1 MVAMVIC
8 RGREHLLALDG
19 MDPETIYAPFDI
31 KQWEFVF
38 HMTQQMQC
46 VLMGFSGQL
55 SIHLPAH
62 KLLQSLHSHYLLPV
76 SKLSLTLLVGALSV
90 FTDRSG
96 RTGHAVMVWRGTAGT
111 WDSDVHV
118 TTGSLQIVELTAVVH
133 VFERWSEPTNIV
145 TDSVYDADILMRL
158 EHSYLKEMTN
168 AQLFVLLL
176 HLKGFLDHCSES
188 YFI

>member
-1 MVAMVIC
+1 
-8 RGREHLLALDG
+8 
-19 MDPETIYAPFDI
+19 
-31 KQWEFVF
+31 
-38 HMTQQMQC
+38 
-46 VLMGFSGQL
+46 
-55 SIHLPAH
+55 
-62 KLLQSLHSHYLLPV
+62 
-76 SKLSLTLLVGALSV
+76 
-90 FTDRSG
+90 
-96 RTGHAVMVWRGTAGT
+96 MVWRGTAGT

>member
-1 MVAMVIC
+1 
-8 RGREHLLALDG
+8 
-19 MDPETIYAPFDI
+19 
-31 KQWEFVF
+31 
-38 HMTQQMQC
+38 
-46 VLMGFSGQL
+46 
-55 SIHLPAH
+55 
-62 KLLQSLHSHYLLPV
+62 
-76 SKLSLTLLVGALSV
+76 
-90 FTDRSG
+90 
-96 RTGHAVMVWRGTAGT
+96 MVWRGTAGT

-118 TTGSLQIVELTAVVH
+118 TTGSPQIVELTAVGH

-145 TDSVYDADILMRL
+145 TDADILMRL